1 MLVLLVYVKCLLVS
15 ETLIR
20 YICRVPTTTASTAM
34 TFDAAVGVA
43 VNQYLLTHNL
53 TRAQVGAFLGVAGS
67 NISQRLRG
75 RITWPAED
83 LFKLAQAFGVTVDDL
98 MPSQVVTE
106 DGATWIPAP
115 YASGSGRQETPVA
128 GGGGGAGVRCPG
140 QDSNLRPSA
149 PEADALST
157 ELPGPEAE
165 LYQCEARRPKPGL
178 ARPTHRS
185 RFVCT
190 PRTASG
196 APRSGTLPL
205 PPQNGT
211 PSAASG
217 AGTRDAGLI
226 AAAM

>member
-1 MLVLLVYVKCLLVS
+1 MLVLLVCVKCLLVS

-98 MPSQVVTE
+98 MPRWSRRMAPHGSRRRTRPGL
-106 DGATWIPAP
+106 DGKRPPSRGA
-115 YASGSGRQETPVA
+115 A
-128 GGGGGAGVRCPG
+128 GARGRCPG